1 MVSSPSLQH
10 AFAAQPLVIRFNEEK
25 PKVFKLSRR
34 SSRAVMTLA
43 MAPTLALA
51 GLNVPAYAAE
61 ADQVSLNIIGVT
73 DFHGHLS
80 QAKDRKGEISE
91 PGAAVMACYVNKERK
106 ENPNTS
112 FVSAGDNIGGSPFES
127 SILKDKPTLDALN
140 AMELEASAVGNHEFD
155 KGWSDL
161 KDRVGVDGDKLAKF
175 PYLGANVKGSDMA
188 PSTVIEKGGVK
199 IGYVG
204 TITADTPNLVSPDGI
219 QGLSFSEP
227 VAATNAEAKRLKESG
242 EADVVIGLVHEG
254 MDNTKFSED
263 VDAVIAGHT
272 HVLRKLDGKP
282 VLVQPANYGMDLA
295 DIDIVYDKAAKKV
308 VSVTA
313 ENRSAKDMMD
323 VCGDTPDED
332 VAKIV
337 SAAKDS
343 AKTEGEKVVTTLKND
358 FYRGAN
364 SDGESGGNR
373 GTESSLNSM
382 IADATLYG
390 VNKLTDLK
398 ADLGVMN
405 AGGVRADL
413 ASGDV
418 TYAEAFAV
426 QPFGNS
432 LGVVEITGEQLKQA
446 LEQQWKPGGERAML
460 ALGLSKNVQYAYDP
474 DAEQGK
480 RITYVSVNGK
490 PLDPSKKY
498 RVAGS
503 SFLLNG
509 GDSFDAFKG
518 GKFQDAGQM
527 DIDVFNRYLKDNKD
541 IAVRP
546 NQTSVGVQL
555 SGAAV
560 DEAQISDEALRGNV
574 LAPTKD
580 VTVNLSSLA
589 YTGKEKKPTTATAK
603 FLRCEG
609 EKAITVGEASANTDN
624 TITDGLD
631 ETGKAKVNLTVPEEA
646 AFLQITTDAGSKLNY
661 PISVEGRLDVDRGC
675 GATSDENSGAE
686 GSLSGSS
693 TGGIIGAILGILALI
708 IGGATAIAWV
718 QNNGGVPTHVLPKWA
733 RDLLKI

>member
-1 MVSSPSLQH
+1 M
-10 AFAAQPLVIRFNEEK
+10 
-25 PKVFKLSRR
+25 FKLSRR
-34 SSRAVMTLA
+34 SSRAVMTMA

-61 ADQVSLNIIGVT
+61 ADQVSLNILGIT
-73 DFHGHLS
+73 DFHGHFS
-80 QAKDRKGEISE
+80 QAKNRKDEISV
-91 PGAAVMACYVNKERK
+91 PGAAVMACYINKER
-106 ENPNTS
+106 EANPNTS

-127 SILKDKPTLDALN
+127 SILQDKPTLDVLN
-140 AMELEASAVGNHEFD
+140 AMGLEASAVGNHEFD
-155 KGWSDL
+155 QGWKDL
-161 KDRVGVDGDKLAKF
+161 KDRVGVNGDKLAKF

-188 PSTVIEKGGVK
+188 PSKVIEKDGVK

-204 TITADTPNLVSPDGI
+204 TVTADTPNLVSPDGI
-219 QGLSFSEP
+219 KGLSFDDAVE
-227 VAATNAEAKRLKESG
+227 ATNAEAKRLKESG

-254 MDNTKFSED
+254 MDNSKFSD
-263 VDAVIAGHT
+263 KVDAVIAGHT
-272 HVLRKLDGKP
+272 HVLRKLDGTP

-295 DIDIVYDKAAKKV
+295 DIDIVYDKAEKKV

-313 ENRSAKDMMD
+313 ENRSTKDMMD
-323 VCGDTPDED
+323 VCGETPDEE
-332 VAKIV
+332 VANIV

-343 AKTEGEKVVTTLKND
+343 ADTEGKKVVTTLKND

-364 SDGESGGNR
+364 SDGASGGNR

-390 VNKLTDLK
+390 VNQLTDLK

-405 AGGVRADL
+405 AGGVREDL

-418 TYAEAFAV
+418 TFAEAFAV

-446 LEQQWKPGGERAML
+446 LEQQWKPGQDRPML
-460 ALGLSKNVQYAYDP
+460 ALGLSENVQYAYDP

-490 PLDPSKKY
+490 PLDPNKTY

-503 SFLLNG
+503 SFLLTG
-509 GDSFDAFKG
+509 GDSFDAFAE

-527 DIDVFNRYLKDNKD
+527 DIDVFNRYLKDNKN

-555 SGAAV
+555 SGAGV
-560 DEAQISDEALRGNV
+560 DEAQVTDEALRGTI
-574 LAPTKD
+574 LAPNKD
-580 VTVNLSSLA
+580 VTVKLSSLS
-589 YTGKEKKPTTATAK
+589 YTGPEAKPKTATAK
-603 FLRCEG
+603 FLKCDGKTPIEG
-609 EKAITVGEASANTDN
+609 AEANDEMDN

-631 ETGKAKVNLTVPEEA
+631 ETGKATVNLTVPQEA
-646 AFLQITTDAGSKLNY
+646 GFLQITTDAGSELNY
-661 PISVEGRLDVDRGC
+661 PVAVEGNEEC
-675 GATSDENSGAE
+675 GVEQPGEGDEQPGTD

-693 TGGIIGAILGILALI
+693 KGGVIAAVIGVLAVI
-708 IGGATAIAWV
+708 IGGATAISWV
-718 QNNGGVPTHVLPKWA
+718 QKNGGIPANIVPQWA
-733 RDLLKI
+733 RDMLPQWARDILHI

>member
-1 MVSSPSLQH
+1 M
-10 AFAAQPLVIRFNEEK
+10 IRFNEEK

-91 PGAAVMACYVNKERK
+91 PGAAVMACYVNKER
-106 ENPNTS
+106 EGNPNTS

-140 AMELEASAVGNHEFD
+140 AMGLEASAVGNHEFD

-161 KDRVGVDGDKLAKF
+161 KDRVGVNGDKLAKF

-188 PSTVIEKGGVK
+188 PSKVIEKGGVK

-254 MDNTKFSED
+254 MDNTKFSQD

-313 ENRSAKDMMD
+313 ENRTAKDMMD

-337 SAAKDS
+337 SAAKES

-541 IAVRP
+541 ISVRP
-546 NQTSVGVQL
+546 NQTSVGVKL

-560 DEAQISDEALRGNV
+560 EEAKATDKALNSSV
-574 LAPTKD
+574 LAPKKD
-580 VTVNLSSLA
+580 VTVNLSSLS
-589 YTGKEKKPTTATAK
+589 YTGKEEKPTTATAK

-609 EKAITVGEASANTDN
+609 KKAVTVGEASAEMDN
-624 TITDGLD
+624 TVTDGLD
-631 ETGKAKVNLTVPEEA
+631 ETGKATVNLTVPEEA
-646 AFLQITTDAGSKLNY
+646 AFLQITTDAGSELNY
-661 PISVEGRLDVDRGC
+661 PISVEGKLDVDRGC
-675 GATSDENSGAE
+675 GATSDENPGAE

-718 QNNGGVPTHVLPKWA
+718 QNNGGVPTHILPKWA

>member
-1 MVSSPSLQH
+1 M
-10 AFAAQPLVIRFNEEK
+10 
-25 PKVFKLSRR
+25 FKLSRR

-80 QAKDRKGEISE
+80 QAKDRKGEIIE
-91 PGAAVMACYVNKERK
+91 PGAAVMACYVNKER
-106 ENPNTS
+106 EGNPNTS

-140 AMELEASAVGNHEFD
+140 AMGLEASAVGNHEFD

-161 KDRVGVDGDKLAKF
+161 KDRVGVNGDKDAKF

-254 MDNTKFSED
+254 MDNTKFSQD

-337 SAAKDS
+337 SAAKES

-546 NQTSVGVQL
+546 NQTSVGVKL

-560 DEAQISDEALRGNV
+560 EEAKATDKALNSSV
-574 LAPTKD
+574 LAPKKD
-580 VTVNLSSLA
+580 VTVNLSSLS
-589 YTGKEKKPTTATAK
+589 YTGKEEKPTTATAK

-609 EKAITVGEASANTDN
+609 KKAVTVGEASAEMDN
-624 TITDGLD
+624 TVTDGLD
-631 ETGKAKVNLTVPEEA
+631 ETGKATVNLTVPEEA
-646 AFLQITTDAGSKLNY
+646 AFLQITTDAGSELNY
-661 PISVEGRLDVDRGC
+661 PISVEGKLDVDRGC
-675 GATSDENSGAE
+675 GATSDENTGAE

-718 QNNGGVPTHVLPKWA
+718 QNNGGVPTHILPKWA

>member
-1 MVSSPSLQH
+1 
-10 AFAAQPLVIRFNEEK
+10 
-25 PKVFKLSRR
+25 
-34 SSRAVMTLA
+34 MTLA

-80 QAKDRKGEISE
+80 QAKDRKGEIIE
-91 PGAAVMACYVNKERK
+91 PGAAVMACYVNKER
-106 ENPNTS
+106 EGNPNTS

-140 AMELEASAVGNHEFD
+140 AMGLEASAVGNHEFD

-161 KDRVGVDGDKLAKF
+161 KDRVGVNGDKDAKF

-254 MDNTKFSED
+254 MDNTKFSQD

-313 ENRSAKDMMD
+313 ENRTAKDMRD

-337 SAAKDS
+337 SAAKES

-390 VNKLTDLK
+390 INKLTDLK

-546 NQTSVGVQL
+546 NQTSVGVKL

-560 DEAQISDEALRGNV
+560 EEAKATDKALNSSV
-574 LAPTKD
+574 LAPKKD
-580 VTVNLSSLA
+580 VTVNLSSLS
-589 YTGKEKKPTTATAK
+589 YTGKEEKPTTATAK

-609 EKAITVGEASANTDN
+609 KKAVTVGEASAEMDN
-624 TITDGLD
+624 TVTDGLD
-631 ETGKAKVNLTVPEEA
+631 ETGKATVNLTVPEEA
-646 AFLQITTDAGSKLNY
+646 AFLQITTDAGSELNY
-661 PISVEGRLDVDRGC
+661 PISVEGKLDVDRGC
-675 GATSDENSGAE
+675 GATSDENTGAE

-718 QNNGGVPTHVLPKWA
+718 QNNGGVPTHILPKWA

>member
-1 MVSSPSLQH
+1 M
-10 AFAAQPLVIRFNEEK
+10 
-25 PKVFKLSRR
+25 FKLSRR
-34 SSRAVMTLA
+34 SSRAVITMA

-61 ADQVSLNIIGVT
+61 ADQVSLNILGIT
-73 DFHGHLS
+73 DFHGHFS

-91 PGAAVMACYVNKERK
+91 PGAAVMACYINKER
-106 ENPNTS
+106 EANPNTS

-127 SILKDKPTLDALN
+127 SILEDKPTLDVLN
-140 AMELEASAVGNHEFD
+140 AMGLEASAVGNHEFD
-155 KGWSDL
+155 QGWDDL
-161 KDRVGVDGDKLAKF
+161 KDRVGVNGDKLAKF

-188 PSTVIEKGGVK
+188 PSEVVEMDGVK
-199 IGYVG
+199 VGYVG
-204 TITADTPNLVSPDGI
+204 TVTADTPNLVSPAGI
-219 QGLSFSEP
+219 EGLSFDDAVE
-227 VAATNAEAKRLKESG
+227 ATNAEAKRLKESG

-254 MDNTKFSED
+254 MDNSKFSD
-263 VDAVIAGHT
+263 KVDAVVAGHT
-272 HVLRKLDGKP
+272 HVLRKLDGSP
-282 VLVQPANYGMDLA
+282 VLVQPSNYGMDLA
-295 DIDIVYDKAAKKV
+295 DIDIVYDKADKKV

-323 VCGDTPDED
+323 VCGDTPDEE
-332 VAKIV
+332 VANIV

-343 AKTEGEKVVTTLKND
+343 ADTEGKKVVTTLKND

-364 SDGESGGNR
+364 SDGASGGNR

-390 VNKLTDLK
+390 VNQRTDLK

-405 AGGVRADL
+405 AGGVREDL

-418 TYAEAFAV
+418 TFAEAFAV

-446 LEQQWKPGGERAML
+446 LEQQWKPGQDRPML
-460 ALGLSKNVQYAYDP
+460 ALGLSENVQYAYDP

-480 RITYVSVNGK
+480 RITYVSVNGE
-490 PLDPSKKY
+490 PLDPNKKY

-503 SFLLNG
+503 SFLLTG
-509 GDSFDAFKG
+509 GDSFDAFAEG
-518 GKFQDAGQM
+518 EFQDAGQM
-527 DIDVFNRYLKDNKD
+527 DIDVFNRYLEDNKD

-560 DEAQISDEALRGNV
+560 DEAKVSDEALRGSV
-574 LAPTKD
+574 LASKKD

-589 YTGKEKKPTTATAK
+589 YTGKEQKPTTATAK
-603 FLRCEG
+603 FLKCDGKTAIEG
-609 EKAITVGEASANTDN
+609 AEANGKMDN
-624 TITDGLD
+624 TITDGHD
-631 ETGKAKVNLTVPEEA
+631 ETGKATVNLTVPQEA
-646 AFLQITTDAGSKLNY
+646 GFLQITTDAGSELNF
-661 PISVEGRLDVDRGC
+661 PVAVEGNKEC
-675 GATSDENSGAE
+675 GVEQPGEGDEQPGTD

-693 TGGIIGAILGILALI
+693 KGGVIAAVIGVLAVI
-708 IGGATAIAWV
+708 IGGATAISWV
-718 QNNGGVPTHVLPKWA
+718 QKNGGIPANIVPQWA
-733 RDLLKI
+733 RDMLPQWARDMLHI

>member
-1 MVSSPSLQH
+1 
-10 AFAAQPLVIRFNEEK
+10 
-25 PKVFKLSRR
+25 
-34 SSRAVMTLA
+34 MTLA

-80 QAKDRKGEISE
+80 QAKDRKGEIIE
-91 PGAAVMACYVNKERK
+91 PGAAVMACYVNKER
-106 ENPNTS
+106 EGNPNTS

-140 AMELEASAVGNHEFD
+140 AMGLEASAVGNHEFD

-161 KDRVGVDGDKLAKF
+161 KDRVGVNGDKDAKF

-254 MDNTKFSED
+254 MDNTKFSQD

-313 ENRSAKDMMD
+313 ENRTAKDMMD

-337 SAAKDS
+337 SAAKES

-546 NQTSVGVQL
+546 NQTSVGVKL

-560 DEAQISDEALRGNV
+560 EEAKATDKALNSSV
-574 LAPTKD
+574 LAPKKD
-580 VTVNLSSLA
+580 VTVNLSSLS
-589 YTGKEKKPTTATAK
+589 YTGKEEKPTTATAK

-609 EKAITVGEASANTDN
+609 KKAVTVGEASAEMDN
-624 TITDGLD
+624 TVTDGLD
-631 ETGKAKVNLTVPEEA
+631 ETGKATVNLTVPEEA
-646 AFLQITTDAGSKLNY
+646 AFLQITTDAGSELNY
-661 PISVEGRLDVDRGC
+661 PISVEGKLDVDRGC
-675 GATSDENSGAE
+675 GATSDENTGAE

-718 QNNGGVPTHVLPKWA
+718 QNNGGVPTHILPKWA

>member
-1 MVSSPSLQH
+1 
-10 AFAAQPLVIRFNEEK
+10 
-25 PKVFKLSRR
+25 
-34 SSRAVMTLA
+34 MTLA

-161 KDRVGVDGDKLAKF
+161 KDRVGVNGDKLAKF

-204 TITADTPNLVSPDGI
+204 TITADTPNLVSPNGI

-313 ENRSAKDMMD
+313 ENRTTKDMMD
-323 VCGDTPDED
+323 VCGDTPDEG

-337 SAAKDS
+337 SAAKES

-390 VNKLTDLK
+390 VNELTDLK

-405 AGGVRADL
+405 AGGVREDL

-480 RITYVSVNGK
+480 RISYVSVNGK

-555 SGAAV
+555 SGTAV

-661 PISVEGRLDVDRGC
+661 PISVEGKLDVDRGC

>member
-1 MVSSPSLQH
+1 M
-10 AFAAQPLVIRFNEEK
+10 
-25 PKVFKLSRR
+25 FKLSRR
-34 SSRAVMTLA
+34 SSRAVMTFA

-80 QAKDRKGEISE
+80 QAKDRNGNITE
-91 PGAAVMACYVNKERK
+91 PGAAVMACYVNKERE

-127 SILKDKPTLDALN
+127 SILKDKPTIEALN
-140 AMELEASAVGNHEFD
+140 AMGLEASAVGNHEFD
-155 KGWSDL
+155 QGWKDL
-161 KDRVGVDGDKLAKF
+161 NDRVGVNGDKLAKF
-175 PYLGANVKGSDMA
+175 PYLGANVKGAEMA
-188 PSTVIEKGGVK
+188 PSKVIEKGGVK

-204 TITADTPNLVSPDGI
+204 TVTDTTSTLVSPDGI
-219 QGLSFSEP
+219 KGISFTDP
-227 VAATNAEAKRLKESG
+227 VAATNAEAKRLKDSG
-242 EADVVIGLVHEG
+242 EADVIVGLVHEG
-254 MDNTKFSED
+254 MDNKEFSGD

-308 VSVTA
+308 VSVSA
-313 ENRSAKDMMD
+313 VNRSAKDMMD
-323 VCGDTPDED
+323 RCGATPDAE

-337 SAAKDS
+337 AVAKDA
-343 AKTEGEKVVTTLKND
+343 AKTEGEKPVTNLKND

-364 SDGESGGNR
+364 GDGALGGNR
-373 GTESSLNSM
+373 GTESSLSSL
-382 IADATLYG
+382 IADANLYG
-390 VNKLTDLK
+390 VNELTDLK

-405 AGGVRADL
+405 AGGVREDL
-413 ASGDV
+413 ASGEV
-418 TYAEAFAV
+418 TFAEAFAV

-432 LGVVEITGEQLKQA
+432 LGVVEITGEKLKEA
-446 LEQQWKPGGERAML
+446 LEQQWQPGGKRTML
-460 ALGLSKNVQYAYDP
+460 ALGLSKNVQYAYNP

-480 RITYVSVNGK
+480 RITYVSINGE
-490 PLDPSKKY
+490 PLDPTKTY

-503 SFLLNG
+503 SFLLTG
-509 GDSFDAFKG
+509 GDDFKAFKE
-518 GKFQDAGQM
+518 GKFQDAGLI
-527 DIDVFNRYLKDNKD
+527 DIDAFNRYLKDNSD
-541 IAVRP
+541 ISIRP

-560 DEAQISDEALRGNV
+560 DEAKVSDEALRGSV
-574 LAPTKD
+574 LAPEKD
-580 VTVNLSSLA
+580 VTVNLSSLS
-589 YTGKEKKPTTATAK
+589 YTGKEAKPTKATAK

-609 EKAITVGEASANTDN
+609 KKAVTVGEASADMDN
-624 TITDGLD
+624 TVTDSHD
-631 ETGKAKVNLTVPEEA
+631 ETGKATVKLTVPEEA

-661 PISVEGRLDVDRGC
+661 PISVEGKLDVERGC
-675 GATSDENSGAE
+675 GTDQQKQPGAE

-693 TGGIIGAILGILALI
+693 TGGIIGTILGILAVI

-718 QNNGGVPTHVLPKWA
+718 QKNGGIPVHIVPQWARDILPKWA

>member
-1 MVSSPSLQH
+1 M
-10 AFAAQPLVIRFNEEK
+10 IRFNEEK

-34 SSRAVMTLA
+34 SSRAIMTLA

-61 ADQVSLNIIGVT
+61 ADQVSLNILGIT
-73 DFHGHLS
+73 DFHGHFS
-80 QAKDRKGEISE
+80 QAEGRDGSVSE
-91 PGAAVMACYVNKERK
+91 PGAAVMACYINKER
-106 ENPNTS
+106 EANPNTS

-127 SILKDKPTLDALN
+127 SILEDKPTLDVLN
-140 AMELEASAVGNHEFD
+140 AMGLEASAVGNHEFD
-155 KGWSDL
+155 QGWDDL
-161 KDRVGVDGDKLAKF
+161 KDRVGVNGDKLAKF
-175 PYLGANVKGSDMA
+175 PYLGANVKGSNMA
-188 PSTVIEKGGVK
+188 PSEIVEMDGVK
-199 IGYVG
+199 VGYVG
-204 TITADTPNLVSPDGI
+204 TVTADTPNLVSPAGI
-219 QGLSFSEP
+219 EDLSFDDAVE
-227 VAATNAEAKRLKESG
+227 ATNAEAKRLKESG

-254 MDNTKFSED
+254 MDNSRFSD
-263 VDAVIAGHT
+263 KVDAVVAGHT
-272 HVLRKLDGKP
+272 HVLRKLDGTP
-282 VLVQPANYGMDLA
+282 VLVQPSNYGMDLA
-295 DIDIVYDKAAKKV
+295 DIDIVYDKADKKV

-337 SAAKDS
+337 SAAKES

-413 ASGDV
+413 AQGEV
-418 TYAEAFAV
+418 TFAEAFAV

-546 NQTSVGVQL
+546 NQTSVGVKL
-555 SGAAV
+555 SGTAV
-560 DEAQISDEALRGNV
+560 DEAKVTDESLRGSV
-574 LAPTKD
+574 LAPQKD

-609 EKAITVGEASANTDN
+609 ERAITVDETSADMDN
-624 TITDGLD
+624 TVTDFHD

-661 PISVEGRLDVDRGC
+661 PISVEGKLDVDRGC

>member
-1 MVSSPSLQH
+1 
-10 AFAAQPLVIRFNEEK
+10 
-25 PKVFKLSRR
+25 
-34 SSRAVMTLA
+34 MTLA

-80 QAKDRKGEISE
+80 QAKDRKGEIIE
-91 PGAAVMACYVNKERK
+91 PGAAVMACYVNKER
-106 ENPNTS
+106 EGNPNTS

-140 AMELEASAVGNHEFD
+140 AMGLEASAVGNHEFD

-161 KDRVGVDGDKLAKF
+161 KDRVGVNGDKDAKF

-254 MDNTKFSED
+254 MDNTKFSQD

-313 ENRSAKDMMD
+313 ENRTAKDMRD

-337 SAAKDS
+337 SAAKES

-546 NQTSVGVQL
+546 NQTSVGVKL

-560 DEAQISDEALRGNV
+560 EEAKATDKALNSSV
-574 LAPTKD
+574 LAPKKD
-580 VTVNLSSLA
+580 VTVNLSSLS
-589 YTGKEKKPTTATAK
+589 YTGKEEKPTTATAK

-609 EKAITVGEASANTDN
+609 KKAVTVGEASAEMDN
-624 TITDGLD
+624 TVTDGLD
-631 ETGKAKVNLTVPEEA
+631 ETGKATVNLTVPEEA
-646 AFLQITTDAGSKLNY
+646 AFLQITTDAGSELNY
-661 PISVEGRLDVDRGC
+661 PISVEGKLDVDRGC
-675 GATSDENSGAE
+675 GATSDENTGAE

-718 QNNGGVPTHVLPKWA
+718 QNNGGVPTHILPKWA